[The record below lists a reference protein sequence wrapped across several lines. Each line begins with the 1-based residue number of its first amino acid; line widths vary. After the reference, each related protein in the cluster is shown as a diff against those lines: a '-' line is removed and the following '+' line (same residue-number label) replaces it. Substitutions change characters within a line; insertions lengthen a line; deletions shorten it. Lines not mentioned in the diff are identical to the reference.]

1 MTDTSKKALICLLG
15 IAILFL
21 TYMYVF
27 KPAQEDVDKLNTE
40 CDSLQTR
47 LDDLIAKEAQ
57 KDQLLAETEEYKK
70 QFDEVL
76 KLYPADLNQ
85 ETTVMFLKSIEENNE
100 FVNQTFTM
108 PRETEIY
115 RLDAN
120 PSADGNAQQ
129 AGGATVDALSGEEV
143 GKDGY
148 ICTNAGYTIAYKG
161 AYQGI
166 KDVLQYVADYK
177 YRMNIASLTI
187 AHDETKDEYTGSI
200 LINGYA
206 ISGPDRTP
214 DSVDPGVPAGTSN
227 LFIAGDGSSSG
238 ASTASKYD
246 EDQGESIKT
255 SNNLAILL
263 NSANSD
269 LSAGIIVAANA
280 NRDDTYVT
288 SSDNARAELKISV
301 YEQDGKNYVE
311 YSIGDQKYAAEIL
324 TSDVTVYVKSSA
336 RVDSSDV
343 NGVDVSV
350 VNTTTLP
357 VYFKVVDDDTTDPR
371 FKIVNRSGVVKTY

>member
-1 MTDTSKKALICLLG
+1 MNDTSKKALICLLG
-15 IAILFL
+15 IAIIFL

-27 KPAQEDVDKLNTE
+27 KPAQEDVDKLKAD
-40 CDSLQTR
+40 CDSLQVR

-57 KDQLLAETEEYKK
+57 KETLLAETEEYKNR
-70 QFDEVL
+70 FDAVL
-76 KLYPADLNQ
+76 KDYPADLNQ

-100 FVNQTFTM
+100 FVNQTFAM
-108 PRETEIY
+108 PKEAEFY
-115 RLDAN
+115 RLD
-120 PSADGNAQQ
+120 SADTAAQ
-129 AGGATVDALSGEEV
+129 GGVATEDALTGEDV
-143 GKDGY
+143 SNGGY
-148 ICTNAGYTIAYKG
+148 ICTSAGYTITYKG

-177 YRMNIASLTI
+177 YRMNVSSFTI
-187 AHDETKDEYTGSI
+187 AHDTTKDEYTGSI

-214 DSVDPGVPAGTSN
+214 DTVDPGVPAGTSN

-238 ASTASKYD
+238 ASTSSKYD

-269 LSAGIIVAANA
+269 LSAGIIAAANA

-288 SSDNARAELKISV
+288 SSDNSRVELKISV
-301 YEQDGKNYVE
+301 YEQDGKNYIE
-311 YSIGDQKYAAEIL
+311 YSIGDQKYAAEVL

-371 FKIVNRSGVVKTY
+371 FKLVGRSGVVKTY